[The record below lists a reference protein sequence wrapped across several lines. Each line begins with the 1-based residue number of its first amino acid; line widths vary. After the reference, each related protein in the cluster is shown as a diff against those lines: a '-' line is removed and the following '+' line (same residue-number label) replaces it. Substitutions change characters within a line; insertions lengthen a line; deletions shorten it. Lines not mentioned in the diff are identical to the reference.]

1 MLDRYRNWFY
11 KTRFSIFVSALVKS
25 RVHPN
30 LLTVLG
36 LVFGIFAAYLI
47 FKRYFLVSIVFL
59 ILTALCDMCDGWVAR
74 LSRKTTKFGVIFD
87 VTVDKYVEGF
97 IGLAFAFVAPQVIF
111 PAYIWVVIAVFG
123 SIIIS
128 LVSNIGFYL
137 SKKSSFKIVSRFDRG
152 VIIVIG
158 LLLARFFGNIFLTY
172 TIILIAILSHLTVL
186 SLVIDY
192 YKILKKNKL

>member
-128 LVSNIGFYL
+128 LVSNIG
-137 SKKSSFKIVSRFDRG
+137 
-152 VIIVIG
+152 